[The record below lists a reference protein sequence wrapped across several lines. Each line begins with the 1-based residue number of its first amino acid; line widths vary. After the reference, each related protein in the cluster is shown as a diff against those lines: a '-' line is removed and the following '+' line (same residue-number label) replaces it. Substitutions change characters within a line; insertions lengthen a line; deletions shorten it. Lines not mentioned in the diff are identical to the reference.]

1 MKSINN
7 WKRRV
12 IIITVKHSIVK
23 IVTSFECYY
32 LEKMWNPVQFCYLRS
47 GEEGIQEI
55 KMAFTFILTLRE
67 VSYYL
72 EHRS

>member
-7 WKRRV
+7 WKRKV

-32 LEKMWNPVQFCYLRS
+32 LEKCGILFNLVILEGG
-47 GEEGIQEI
+47 GEVVLEGLKVEECCRIVLSI
-55 KMAFTFILTLRE
+55 
-67 VSYYL
+67 
-72 EHRS
+72 

>member
-7 WKRRV
+7 WKRKV

-32 LEKMWNPVQFCYLRS
+32 LEKCGILFNLVILEGGGGNS
-47 GEEGIQEI
+47 GNQNGIY
-55 KMAFTFILTLRE
+55 FFF
-67 VSYYL
+67 YL
-72 EHRS
+72 ERGFLLS